1 MKTTLL
7 GCAALSLLSVSAFG
21 ADMAVPPAP
30 HVPLPPPFSWTSCYG
45 GAHIGGSTTRKDI
58 TDPVQL
64 AQDSVLGAG
73 TTVGVTTVTNNSTGV
88 LAGAQIGCDY
98 QFYSN
103 LVLGVEGALSGST
116 MKSSTTVGFPLGF
129 PGETGV
135 VSSKTDFLPSVTARL
150 GVAIDRVLLYAKGG
164 VAWAGDQTNVVGSV
178 TGTPFSFQGL
188 STRTGF
194 TGGGGVDWAFG
205 GPWSVNVEYDY
216 YQFGNGS
223 VFMTDSINGFT
234 GPVNTK
240 QSIQVVK
247 MGLNLHLWSSDL
259 GQ

>member
-1 MKTTLL
+1 MKTILL
-7 GCAALSLLSVSAFG
+7 GCAAVSLATVSAFG
-21 ADMAVPPAP
+21 ADLAVPPPVA
-30 HVPLPPPFSWTSCYG
+30 PLPQPFSWTSCYG
-45 GAHIGGSTTRKDI
+45 GAQVGGSVSRKDI

-73 TTVGVTTVTNNSTGV
+73 TTVGVTTTRLDSTGF

-98 QFYSN
+98 QFYSH
-103 LVLGVEGALSGST
+103 LLIGIEGEVAGST
-116 MKSSTTVGFPLGF
+116 TKSSTVVGFPAS
-129 PGETGV
+129 PGDQGV

-150 GVAIDRVLLYAKGG
+150 GVAVDRVLFYGKGG
-164 VAWAGDQTNVVGSV
+164 VAWAGDQTNVVGSIA
-178 TGTPFSFQGL
+178 GTPFSFQGL

-194 TGGGGVDWAFG
+194 IAGGGVDWAFS

-216 YQFGNGS
+216 YGFGHGN

-234 GPVNTK
+234 GLVDTK

-247 MGLNLHLWSSDL
+247 VGLNFHLWSSDE
-259 GQ
+259 

>member
-7 GCAALSLLSVSAFG
+7 GCAAVSLLTASAFG
-21 ADMAVPPAP
+21 ADLAVPPVAP
-30 HVPLPPPFSWTSCYG
+30 VAQPFSWTSCYG
-45 GAHIGGSTTRKDI
+45 GAHVGGSVSRKDI

-73 TTVGVTTVTNNSTGV
+73 TTVGITTTRLNSTGF

-98 QFYSN
+98 QFYSH
-103 LVLGVEGALSGST
+103 LLLGVEGAVSGST
-116 MKSSTTVGFPLGF
+116 MKSSTVVGFPLGF
-129 PGETGV
+129 PGDQGV
-135 VSSKTDFLPSVTARL
+135 VSSKTDFIPSVTARL
-150 GVAIDRVLLYAKGG
+150 GVAVDRVLLYGKGG

-178 TGTPFSFQGL
+178 AGTPFSFQGL

-194 TGGGGVDWAFG
+194 TAGGGVAWAFA

-216 YQFGNGS
+216 YQFGHGN

-234 GPVNTK
+234 GLLDTK

-247 MGLNLHLWSSDL
+247 VGLNFHLWSSD
-259 GQ
+259 Q

>member
-1 MKTTLL
+1 MKITLL
-7 GCAALSLLSVSAFG
+7 GCAAVSLLTASAFG
-21 ADMAVPPAP
+21 ADLAVPPVAP
-30 HVPLPPPFSWTSCYG
+30 VAQPFSWTSCYG
-45 GAHIGGSTTRKDI
+45 GAHVGGSVSRKDI

-73 TTVGVTTVTNNSTGV
+73 TTVGITTTRLNSTGF

-98 QFYSN
+98 QFYSH
-103 LVLGVEGALSGST
+103 LLLGVEGAVSGST
-116 MKSSTTVGFPLGF
+116 MKSSTVVGFPLGF
-129 PGETGV
+129 PGDQGV
-135 VSSKTDFLPSVTARL
+135 VSSKTDFIPSVTARL
-150 GVAIDRVLLYAKGG
+150 GVAVDRVLLYGKGG

-178 TGTPFSFQGL
+178 AGTPFSFQGL

-194 TGGGGVDWAFG
+194 TAGGGVAWAFA

-216 YQFGNGS
+216 YQFGHGN

-234 GPVNTK
+234 GLLDTK

-247 MGLNLHLWSSDL
+247 VGLNFHLWSSD
-259 GQ
+259 Q